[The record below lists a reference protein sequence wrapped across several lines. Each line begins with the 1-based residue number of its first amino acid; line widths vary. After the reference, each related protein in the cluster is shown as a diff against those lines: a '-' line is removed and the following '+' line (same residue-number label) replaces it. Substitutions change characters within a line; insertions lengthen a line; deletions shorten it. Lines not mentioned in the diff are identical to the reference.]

1 METINFTNSGMR
13 QCITYFEFLFQE
25 LFVQWIAAEFRLQD
39 FQNAKSSVPV
49 SQIQLRPA
57 VSGIMKKSDTTIRI
71 HLLCCQLLEKARIF
85 YDVNHDCAKI
95 TYFCMVMR
103 KSCLKIIILLI
114 LFSAGVLNLHAQ
126 NVTQTDWNQAL
137 DRYEQI
143 CNQCISLRNDIQNGI
158 QVPTNKVSTLFQE
171 LARLRAMLQNASGS
185 MTNGQK
191 RRFSEI
197 RDRYQSQLDSSAN
210 QKGVVSKPVSKSSVT
225 SKQPDKPLPLD
236 IKAAVP
242 DFVAQIMPLTIP
254 DSLSFSETVIR
265 NYSPGI
271 SKASGFGASEAKVTS
286 DYWRVHVMGMIDM
299 GSVTQ
304 YGMTLAVGM
313 KKYGLLIGAVSN
325 FKTVSSQYECY
336 KDGSINGG
344 GYFWGDGSV
353 ADTRSRLLAGIYWSP
368 IDKLMLYANS
378 GYSSVSRYWHDT
390 LGQWARVID
399 LSGKG
404 ALFGAGVIVPIR
416 HLSLTSG
423 IQYDSFTKS
432 VMTNVGVGFN
442 FSINRKS

>member
-1 METINFTNSGMR
+1 
-13 QCITYFEFLFQE
+13 
-25 LFVQWIAAEFRLQD
+25 
-39 FQNAKSSVPV
+39 
-49 SQIQLRPA
+49 
-57 VSGIMKKSDTTIRI
+57 
-71 HLLCCQLLEKARIF
+71 
-85 YDVNHDCAKI
+85 
-95 TYFCMVMR
+95 MR
-103 KSCLKIIILLI
+103 KNCLKIIILLI

-210 QKGVVSKPVSKSSVT
+210 QKGVVSKPVSKPSVT

-265 NYSPGI
+265 NYSLGI